1 MDVKQH
7 FNQSQEPCVFGTH
20 RVAVE
25 AEPGACKK
33 NRTAVVLSS
42 LELIH
47 FGAAGRFHHGFPE
60 DLDVTDVWSVDWVVI
75 YLADGVDQ
83 VDSSVFRQ
91 KCKYVRIIFF
101 TSLRR

>member
-20 RVAVE
+20 RAAVE
-25 AEPGACKK
+25 AEPGAWKK
-33 NRTAVVLSS
+33 PRTAVVLSS

-60 DLDVTDVWSVDWVVI
+60 ALDVTDVGSVDWVVI

-83 VDSSVFRQ
+83 VDSSVLRQ
-91 KCKYVRIIFF
+91 KCKYVCIIFF